1 MEFIIDSLY
10 RYGESGSLSDVIT
23 NASYHFIDSSSDGSE
38 VYVEKYCENIVF
50 PPVSSDDF
58 IAFGSLNTSTIRGWI
73 EDSYGN
79 NWGSY
84 TSSIQNSI
92 SASLSSRVT
101 DGNEGTIK
109 YVWPTG
115 SYEVLTDSSRTGSYY
130 TS

>member
-10 RYGESGSLSDVIT
+10 RYGTSGSLSDVIT
-23 NASYHFIDSSSDGSE
+23 NASYHFIDSGSAGSE
-38 VYVEKYCENIVF
+38 VYVEKYCENIDF

-58 IAFGSLNTSTIRGWI
+58 TAFGSLTTSSIQVWI
-73 EDSYGN
+73 EDFYGN

-84 TSSIQNSI
+84 TSSIENSI

-101 DGNEGTIK
+101 AGNEGTIK
-109 YVWPTG
+109 YVWPSG
-115 SYEVLTDSSRTGSYY
+115 SYEVLTDLPRTGSYY